1 MRSGHVRLYVDVQC
15 FLRRPESEKIY
26 GFSDFTSSLNEMEE
40 GIAPTDSRL
49 RPDQRLM
56 EQQDFDKANE
66 EKVSSTLPVRILR
79 LVLYTMYNMI
89 IAEFLSVRQLI
100 SHRISL
106 THDCMIVCVCVCVC
120 VCPYQG
126 MQLHCKYNS
135 TVHIHVLYV
144 TRSPWYTCNVRNS
157 I

>member
-15 FLRRPESEKIY
+15 FLHRQGSEKIY

-66 EKVSSTLPVRILR
+66 EKVSSTLPVRMLR
-79 LVLYTMYNMI
+79 LVLYTMYIMI
-89 IAEFLSVRQLI
+89 IAEFLSARQLI

-106 THDCMIVCVCVCVC
+106 AQCVYVCVCV
-120 VCPYQG
+120 
-126 MQLHCKYNS
+126 S
-135 TVHIHVLYV
+135 I
-144 TRSPWYTCNVRNS
+144 SRNA
-157 I
+157 ITL